1 MVNQG
6 KIFYFVLLYALICF
20 ALTFRTRYMT
30 INLLDQFDLIKKLR
44 MFNKLKNL
52 FVEDDGK
59 DTPSD
64 DNQNDATAKPPK
76 SREEKFVAP
85 STSTPKSSAPKTDK
99 KSTPPVS
106 TPPTNT
112 SGAINDKF
120 MNVLIKAIND
130 QDLPSFDYLEFKE
143 SLKSLSKMPMDEQTR
158 FQSAFAVGKTMG
170 ATPKKLIDAA
180 EFYIRV
186 LGEEDSKFQQAL
198 VNRQS
203 TQVDGGKKELAQLE
217 KNIQARKKQIE
228 DLNKQIELDLKKRE
242 ELKQQVQNASGKMTK
257 TKNDF
262 SVTYNHLVGQIRADI
277 EKMKRYLK

>member
-1 MVNQG
+1 
-6 KIFYFVLLYALICF
+6 
-20 ALTFRTRYMT
+20 
-30 INLLDQFDLIKKLR
+30 
-44 MFNKLKNL
+44 MFKKLKNL
-52 FVEDDGK
+52 FVEDDGE
-59 DTPSD
+59 DTSSN
-64 DNQNDATAKPPK
+64 DNQNDATSKPPK
-76 SREEKFVAP
+76 TREEKFVAP
-85 STSTPKSSAPKTDK
+85 STSSPKPTPEPPTSK
-99 KSTPPVS
+99 PPVS
-106 TPPTNT
+106 NTPTNVPTNT
-112 SGAINDKF
+112 AGAVNDKF

-143 SLKSLSKMPMDEQTR
+143 SLKSLSKMKMDEQTR

-170 ATPKKLIDAA
+170 ATPQKLIDAA
-180 EFYIRV
+180 NFYIKV
-186 LGEEDSKFQQAL
+186 LGDEDAKFQQAL